1 MKNSQ
6 FPISPDARS
15 GSRSRRDNS
24 QFNRRGATIL
34 EGLIVVAILAIIFT
48 ILAVIFVGQGT
59 FFQRENA
66 RLDSALDNTR
76 ALNDLLMQSRE
87 AVGVMV
93 TSSIDS
99 VLYTS
104 GPEQLI
110 LKLYS
115 LNAAGAFIPSSFDYA
130 VYYRDA
136 AHPNK
141 LMKKVAPALASS
153 RTAVTKCLD
162 NNVSALS
169 FSYNSPDFNQ
179 VNQITVYLET
189 AKMAAGTNF
198 VTSSTVRTM
207 LRNK

>member
-1 MKNSQ
+1 MFKK
-6 FPISPDARS
+6 RC
-15 GSRSRRDNS
+15 
-24 QFNRRGATIL
+24 GATIL
-34 EGLIVVAILAIIFT
+34 EGLIVVAILAVIFT
-48 ILAVIFVGQGT
+48 LLAAIFVGQAT

-76 ALNDLLMQSRE
+76 ALNDILMQSRE
-87 AVGVMV
+87 ALMVMP
-93 TSSIDS
+93 TLSIDS

-104 GPEQLI
+104 GTEQLI

-115 LNAAGAFIPSSFDYA
+115 LNAAGAFITSSFDYV
-130 VYYRDA
+130 VYYRNA
-136 AHPNK
+136 IYPNK

-153 RTAVTKCLD
+153 RTAVTKSLD
-162 NNVSALS
+162 NNVSALN

-179 VNQITVYLET
+179 VDRITAYLET

-198 VTSSTVRTM
+198 VTSSTIHTI